1 MNNHHHEHHE
11 KSSGASEVQ
20 VNTTYNSGCV
30 TITIRDLHNQ
40 PVDLTE
46 THEKKIHLII
56 VSADL
61 ENFIHVHP
69 IENESGD
76 YEVDVNLPEGRYLA
90 FVDINPVGLNYTIE
104 PNTITVGESFHTA
117 EINWETLIESDR
129 STKEFEGKKVT
140 FQRPQL
146 IAGKSATLSF
156 DLNNETPLPYLGALG
171 HVVVLDEHG
180 KQFLHVHPISS
191 DQTVFEANF
200 PSAGFY
206 KLWAEF
212 NFSDL
217 GVMHFPFAVKV
228 FSKDTEQ

>member
-1 MNNHHHEHHE
+1 MNNNHHEHHGI
-11 KSSGASEVQ
+11 SSGASEVRLN
-20 VNTTYNSGCV
+20 VTYDDGRV
-30 TITIRDLHNQ
+30 VITLRDLHNQ
-40 PVDLTE
+40 PVELTE
-46 THEKKIHLII
+46 THEKKMHLII

-76 YEVDVNLPEGRYLA
+76 YEVDVELSSGRYLA
-90 FVDINPVGLNYTIE
+90 FVDIDPVGLNYTIE
-104 PNTITVGESFHTA
+104 PNTLTVGDSSHFA
-117 EINWETLIESDR
+117 EIDWEALIESDH

-156 DLNNETPLPYLGALG
+156 ELNDENPLPYLGALG
-171 HVVVLDEHG
+171 HVVVLDEYG
-180 KQFLHVHPISS
+180 KQFIHVHPTSN

-212 NFSDL
+212 NFSDT

-228 FSKDTEQ
+228 FSNEMEK